1 MHKLE
6 LPAAPMLCS
15 GHAACP
21 GCVEA
26 LSVRH
31 LLAVIGMDAMA
42 VIPPSCMAIIAGAQP
57 YSSLRIPV
65 YQPTLESSAAAA
77 SGLRR
82 ALDAQ
87 GRHETQVIVLA
98 GDGGTYDIG
107 FQCLSSAAER
117 NENILYFCLDNEGY
131 MNTGAQKSSSTPH
144 YAHTSSTP
152 AGKTTRKKNLTEIMA
167 AHQVPYAA
175 TASVG
180 YLDDMVRKVEKA
192 KAMPW
197 KVARSHST
205 RSKTASATHST
216 IPSAPDRWPTTLRCS
231 GVTSTSM
238 QRRPTSCKPRS
249 IMPGTGWRDRS
260 GVSRPNRRIDP
271 FCGSIAPHLSCR
283 PHRSGRPANSDPTRW
298 RMRRAYR
305 PGANRL
311 SHQALRAVASGN
323 TRA

>member
-1 MHKLE
+1 MHLLDIPEK
-6 LPAAPMLCS
+6 PMLCS

-31 LLAVIGMDAMA
+31 VLAAIGPDAMA
-42 VIPPSCMAIIAGAQP
+42 VIPPSCMAIIAGPQP
-57 YSSLRIPV
+57 MSSLRIPV
-65 YQPTLESSAAAA
+65 YQPTLEASAAAA

-87 GRHETQVIVLA
+87 GKHETQVIVLA

-144 YAHTSSTP
+144 YARTGTTP
-152 AGKTTRKKNLTEIMA
+152 AGKLTRKKNLTEIMA

-180 YLDDMVRKVEKA
+180 FLSDMVRKVEKA
-192 KAMPW
+192 KSMRGLRIITLLVPCLDGWGLPDDGGLKA
-197 KVARSHST
+197 ARYAVECGAFPLYEVEDGTHYT
-205 RSKTASATHST
+205 LNHKERSRPVSDYLA
-216 IPSAPDRWPTTLRCS
+216 L
-231 GVTSTSM
+231 
-238 QRRPTSCKPRS
+238 QRRYRHLDADAIATLQSEVDQ
-249 IMPGTGWRDRS
+249 GW
-260 GVSRPNRRIDP
+260 
-271 FCGSIAPHLSCR
+271 
-283 PHRSGRPANSDPTRW
+283 
-298 RMRRAYR
+298 
-305 PGANRL
+305 NRL
-311 SHQALRAVASGN
+311 ARQVALGTPAMAQ
-323 TRA
+323 

>member
-1 MHKLE
+1 MGKVNSMETLE
-6 LPAAPMLCS
+6 LNQQPMLCS

-31 LLAVIGMDAMA
+31 VLATIGPDAMA
-42 VIPPSCMAIIAGAQP
+42 VIPPSCMAIISGPQP
-57 YSSLRIPV
+57 FSSLRIPV
-65 YQPTLESSAAAA
+65 YQPTLEASAAAA

-87 GRHETQVIVLA
+87 GKRDTHVIVLA

-144 YAHTSSTP
+144 YARTGSTP
-152 AGKTTRKKNLTEIMA
+152 EGKVTRKKNLTEIMA

-180 YLDDMVRKVEKA
+180 FLPDLIRKVEKA
-192 KAMPW
+192 KAMRGFRIITLLVPCIDGW
-197 KVARSHST
+197 GLSDDGGLAAARYAVECGAFPLYEVEDGRRYTINRERGDRPVADYL
-205 RSKTASATHST
+205 A
-216 IPSAPDRWPTTLRCS
+216 L
-231 GVTSTSM
+231 
-238 QRRPTSCKPRS
+238 QRRYKD
-249 IMPGTGWRDRS
+249 IDGVNVAILQDEVDEGWRRL
-260 GVSRPNRRIDP
+260 RRQVEM
-271 FCGSIAPHLSCR
+271 SA
-283 PHRSGRPANSDPTRW
+283 
-298 RMRRAYR
+298 
-305 PGANRL
+305 
-311 SHQALRAVASGN
+311 
-323 TRA
+323 